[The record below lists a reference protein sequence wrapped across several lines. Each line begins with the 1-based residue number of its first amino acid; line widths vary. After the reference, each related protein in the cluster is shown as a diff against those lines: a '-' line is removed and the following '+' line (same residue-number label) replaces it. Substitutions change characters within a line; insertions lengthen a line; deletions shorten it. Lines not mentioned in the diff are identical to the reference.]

1 MRVAPSLSPAVRLC
15 ASRLSW
21 RRAKWGLDGKR
32 KRTPPSRSFLS
43 FFLQLA
49 WRCPRRGM
57 GGNAGSGREETR
69 GKARS
74 GKGRM
79 RGGSGRGGRLAVART
94 SRLRHPS
101 VWGSLAPFES
111 KKSCAWTGV
120 MDHERD
126 GEHHDE
132 QRLQHFQFLKVPLL
146 VHRIEF
152 N

>member
-1 MRVAPSLSPAVRLC
+1 MAREKEHRPHGPSSHFFFSSLGDVHEEE
-15 ASRLSW
+15 
-21 RRAKWGLDGKR
+21 WGA
-32 KRTPPSRSFLS
+32 T
-43 FFLQLA
+43 QE
-49 WRCPRRGM
+49 
-57 GGNAGSGREETR
+57 AGEKKREER
-69 GKARS
+69 QGAA
-74 GKGRM
+74 

-101 VWGSLAPFES
+101 VWVSLAPFES